1 MKLKLDS
8 TKLYIKSKDYTL
20 TNEEFELHY
29 NSKFDLLFTNPKPK
43 NLEKYYDSNDYISHT
58 DSSKTLVDKLYQYVK
73 NYTLKN
79 KLKLINSFNTNQKK
93 ILDIGAGTGDFINVC
108 KNNSWN
114 TTGIEP
120 SKKARATA
128 STKNLVLKESIA
140 DLGEEKFDIITM
152 WHVLE
157 HVPNLNEYIVKLKK
171 LLTRDGVLIIAVP
184 NYKSYDAKYYK
195 EHWAAYDVPR
205 HLWHFSKTS
214 IERLFALVDMYVEKR
229 IPMIFDSFYVSLLSE
244 KYKKNQMKLFR
255 AFYIGLV
262 SNLKAKQSKEYSSLI
277 YIIKNTKN

>member
-1 MKLKLDS
+1 MKLNLNS
-8 TKLYIKSKDYTL
+8 TKLYIKTKDYTL

-43 NLEKYYDSNDYISHT
+43 NLDKYYDSNDYISHT

-93 ILDIGAGTGDFINVC
+93 ILDIGAGTGDFISVC
-108 KNNSWN
+108 KNNNWN

-120 SKKARATA
+120 SKKARDIA
-128 STKNLVLKESIA
+128 STKNLVLRDSI
-140 DLGEEKFDIITM
+140 DKIVEEKFDIITM

-157 HVPNLNEYIVKLKK
+157 HVPNLDEYIVKLKK
-171 LLTRDGVLIIAVP
+171 LLTKDGVLIIAVP
-184 NYKSYDAKYYK
+184 NYKSYDAKYHK
-195 EHWAAYDVPR
+195 EYWAAYDVPR

-214 IERLFALVDMYVEKR
+214 IEKLFAMVDMYVEKR

-244 KYKKNQMKLFR
+244 KYKKNKMQLFR

-277 YIIKNTKN
+277 YIIRNTKN